1 MNDDADTGT
10 KAASKHLYLI
20 DGSGYIFRAFHAIPV
35 SAFVRSDGVHTNAV
49 NGFCNMIIKLLEDV
63 ADESDAAGGEAD
75 HLAVIF
81 DASSDTF
88 RKEIYPEYKANRDE
102 PPEELRPQFALIRE
116 ATRAFGLPSIEME
129 GYEADDLIATY
140 AREAVEKGFEVTVL
154 SSDKDLM
161 QLVGEHVTMHD
172 PMKDRRIGREQVI
185 EKFGVGPEKVI
196 EVQALAGDSSDNVP
210 GVPGIGIKTAALL
223 IEEYGD
229 LESLLARAEEIKQP
243 KRRESLIEF
252 ADLARISKELVTLK
266 DDVPIDIR
274 IEEFTLTDPDPETLL
289 DFLRSQEFRTITA
302 RVQAK
307 FAAIGAIEPSADAAP
322 AKGEYELVQ
331 SIPALQDWIAR
342 AEHIGFVA
350 FDTETTSLD
359 AMRAELVGFSLS
371 LEPGKGCYV
380 PVGHNAAAGGELNLD
395 GATRPEQ
402 IALDEA
408 LAILRPL
415 LVHHG
420 VLKIGHNIKYDMA
433 VLARYDAPIT
443 PVDDTMVLSFVLEA
457 GRHGHGLDELAEH
470 HLGHTNIK
478 FSEVAGSGKKQ
489 ISFDRV
495 PLDKACDYAAEDADI
510 CLRLHRLFK
519 PRLAAKR
526 MTVVYET
533 IERPLIEVLVAME
546 GAGIR
551 ADRDELVRLS
561 GDFAQ
566 RIAKLEKEIHALAGH
581 DFTIGSPKQLGEVL
595 FGEMG
600 LQGGKKSSKTGAY
613 STGADVLEKLAG
625 EGHELPGKVIDWR
638 QLSKLKSTYTDALI
652 GQIDPGTGRV
662 HTSYGMAGAA
672 TGRLSSSDPN
682 LQNIPVRTE
691 EGRKIRRAF
700 IAEPGNKLVSLD
712 YSQIELRL
720 LAHVAEV
727 PALAQAFKDGIDIHA
742 MTASEVFGVP
752 IEGMDPMVRRQAKAI
767 NFGIIYGISAFG
779 LANQLGIERGE
790 AAAYIEA
797 YFKRYPGIRDYME
810 AMKETARELGYVSTL
825 FGRRIHLNEIK
836 SKNPAMRGFQERAAI
851 NAPLQGGAADIIK
864 RAMARVPPALDAGK
878 LKARMLLQVHDELL
892 FEVPESQVEETV
904 SVVSRVME
912 RAPLPA
918 LELKVPLIVD
928 AGIADNW
935 AEAH

>member
-1 MNDDADTGT
+1 MNDDAATGA
-10 KAASKHLYLI
+10 KAAPKHLYLI

-35 SAFVRSDGVHTNAV
+35 SAFVRQDGVHTNAV
-49 NGFCNMIIKLLEDV
+49 NGFCNMIIKLLEQV
-63 ADESDAAGGEAD
+63 ADDGEID

-81 DASSDTF
+81 DASSKTF
-88 RKEIYPEYKANRDE
+88 RKDIYPDYKANREE

-116 ATRAFGLPSIEME
+116 ATRAFGLPSIELE

-140 AREAVEKGFEVTVL
+140 AAEAVEKGFEVTVL

-210 GVPGIGIKTAALL
+210 GVPGIGVKTAALL
-223 IEEYGD
+223 IGEYGD
-229 LESLLARAEEIKQP
+229 LETLLARAGEIKQP
-243 KRRESLIEF
+243 KRRQSLLEN

-266 DDVPIDIR
+266 DDVPIDVR
-274 IEEFTLTDPDPETLL
+274 IEEFALRDPDPETLL
-289 DFLRSQEFRTITA
+289 GFLRAQEFRAITA
-302 RVQAK
+302 RIEAK
-307 FAAIGAIEPSADAAP
+307 FAAAGMFEPSKDAAP

-342 AEHIGFVA
+342 AEYAGFVA
-350 FDTETTSLD
+350 FDTETNSLD
-359 AMRAELVGFSLS
+359 TMQAELVGFSLS
-371 LEPGKGCYV
+371 VEPGRGCYV
-380 PVGHNAAAGGELNLD
+380 PLGHTGAAGGELNLD
-395 GATRPEQ
+395 GAARPEQ
-402 IALDEA
+402 IDLNEA
-408 LAILRPL
+408 LALLRAL
-415 LVHHG
+415 LIHPG

-433 VLARYDAPIT
+433 VLARYDAPIA
-443 PVDDTMVLSFVLEA
+443 PVDDTMVLSFVLDA
-457 GRHGHGLDELAEH
+457 GRHGHGLDELAEF

-478 FSEVAGSGKKQ
+478 FSEVAGSGKKR

-495 PLDKACDYAAEDADI
+495 PLDKACDYAGEDADI
-510 CLRLHRLFK
+510 CLRLHRLLK
-519 PRLAAKR
+519 PRLAAER
-526 MTVVYET
+526 MTTLYET
-533 IERPLIEVLVAME
+533 IERPLIGVLVDME
-546 GAGIR
+546 RAGIK
-551 ADRDELVRLS
+551 ADREELARLS
-561 GDFAQ
+561 SDFAQ
-566 RIAKLEKEIHALAGH
+566 RIAVLEKEIHALAGH

-600 LQGGKKSSKTGAY
+600 LEGAKKSAKTGAY
-613 STGADVLEKLAG
+613 STGADVLEGLAA
-625 EGHELPGKVIDWR
+625 EGHALPAKVLDWR
-638 QLSKLKSTYTDALI
+638 HLAKLKSTYTDALI
-652 GQIDPGTGRV
+652 EQIDPGTGRV

-727 PALAQAFKDGIDIHA
+727 PALTKAFKDGVDIHA
-742 MTASEVFGVP
+742 LTASEVFGVP

-797 YFKRYPGIRDYME
+797 YFARYPGIRDYME

-825 FGRRIHLNEIK
+825 FHRRIHLPEIK
-836 SKNPAMRGFQERAAI
+836 SKNPARRAFQERAAI

-864 RAMARVPPALDAGK
+864 RAMARVPTALDT
-878 LKARMLLQVHDELL
+878 ARLDAKMLLQVHDELL
-892 FEVPESQVEETV
+892 FEVPEAQVEESV

-912 RAPLPA
+912 RATLPA
-918 LELKVPLIVD
+918 LELKVPLVVD
-928 AGIADNW
+928 AGVADNW

>member
-1 MNDDADTGT
+1 MNDDAGTGA
-10 KAASKHLYLI
+10 KAAPKHLYLI

-35 SAFVRSDGVHTNAV
+35 SAFVRADGVHTNAV
-49 NGFCNMIIKLLEDV
+49 NGFCNMIIKLLEEV
-63 ADESDAAGGEAD
+63 ADEGKAD

-81 DASSDTF
+81 DASSKTF
-88 RKEIYPEYKANRDE
+88 RKDIYPQYKANREE

-140 AREAVEKGFEVTVL
+140 AREATEKGFEVTVL

-210 GVPGIGIKTAALL
+210 GVPGIGVKTAALL

-229 LESLLARAEEIKQP
+229 LETLLARAGEIKQP
-243 KRRESLIEF
+243 KRRESLIEN
-252 ADLARISKELVTLK
+252 ADLARISKQLVTLK
-266 DDVPIDIR
+266 DDVPIDVR
-274 IEEFTLTDPDPETLL
+274 IEEFTLRDPDPETLL
-289 DFLRSQEFRTITA
+289 GFLREQEFRTITA
-302 RVQAK
+302 RIAAK
-307 FAAIGAIEPSADAAP
+307 FAAVGIIEANADTVP
-322 AKGEYELVQ
+322 AKSEYELVQ
-331 SIPALQDWIAR
+331 SIPALEDWIAR
-342 AEHIGFVA
+342 AEYAGFVA
-350 FDTETTSLD
+350 FDTETNSLD
-359 AMRAELVGFSLS
+359 TMQAELVGFSLS

-380 PVGHNAAAGGELNLD
+380 PVGHTGAAGGELNLD
-395 GATRPEQ
+395 GAARPEQ

-408 LAILRPL
+408 LALLRPL
-415 LVHHG
+415 LVHPG

-433 VLARYDAPIT
+433 VLARYEAPIA
-443 PVDDTMVLSFVLEA
+443 PVDDTMVLSFVLDA
-457 GRHGHGLDELAEH
+457 GRHGHGLDELAER

-489 ISFDRV
+489 VSFDRV

-510 CLRLHRLFK
+510 CLRLHRRLK
-519 PRLAAKR
+519 PRLVAEH
-526 MTVVYET
+526 MTSVYET
-533 IERPLIEVLVAME
+533 IERPLIEVLVTME
-546 GAGIR
+546 RAGIK
-551 ADRDELVRLS
+551 ADRDELARLS
-561 GDFAQ
+561 SDFAT
-566 RIAKLEKEIHALAGH
+566 RIAALEKEIHALAGRE
-581 DFTIGSPKQLGEVL
+581 FTIGSPKQLGEVL

-613 STGADVLEKLAG
+613 STGADVLEGLAA
-625 EGHELPGKVIDWR
+625 EGHELPAKVLDWR

-652 GQIDPGTGRV
+652 QQIDPGTGRV

-700 IAEPGNKLVSLD
+700 IAEPGNTLVSLD

-720 LAHVAEV
+720 LAHVAEA
-727 PALAQAFKDGIDIHA
+727 PALTQAFKDGVDIHA
-742 MTASEVFGVP
+742 MTASEVFGAP

-779 LANQLGIERGE
+779 LANQLGIERSE

-797 YFKRYPGIRDYME
+797 YFARYPGIRDYME

-825 FGRRIHLNEIK
+825 FHRRIHLPEIK

-851 NAPLQGGAADIIK
+851 NAPLQGAAADIIK
-864 RAMARVPPALDAGK
+864 RAMARVPPALDAAK
-878 LKARMLLQVHDELL
+878 LDARMLLQVHDELL
-892 FEVPESQVEETV
+892 LEVPEAQVEETV
-904 SVVSRVME
+904 SVVARVME
-912 RAPLPA
+912 RAALPA
-918 LELKVPLIVD
+918 LELKVPLVVD
-928 AGIADNW
+928 AGVADNW